1 MNENLKL
8 LRERCGYTE
17 GDICKFLS
25 LPASEYAAVE
35 KGDEELSMDALEKLS
50 DLYNVDEYDI
60 IAEEP
65 ENLRSNAVLAFKKQG
80 DIKDLNEIAQFHRIV
95 KNYIMMC
102 DVLDK

>member
-8 LRERCGYTE
+8 LRERCRYTE
-17 GDICKFLS
+17 DDICQFLS

-35 KGDEELSMDALEKLS
+35 KGDKEISMEALEKLS
-50 DLYNVDEYDI
+50 DLYNVDEFDI
-60 IAEEP
+60 IAEKP
-65 ENLRSNAVLAFKKQG
+65 EHLRANAVLAFKKQG

-95 KNYIMMC
+95 KNYVMMC